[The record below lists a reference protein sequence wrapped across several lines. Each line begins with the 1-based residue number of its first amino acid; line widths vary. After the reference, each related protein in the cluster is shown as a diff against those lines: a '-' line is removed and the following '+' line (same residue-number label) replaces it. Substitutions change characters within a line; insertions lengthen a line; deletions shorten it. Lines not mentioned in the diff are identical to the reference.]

1 MDKKNM
7 SFLQTEQTV
16 KNTKKQTSKNGEKVL
31 GLFNIKHA
39 VEQLRT
45 EALNWSDRSKS
56 ELYGIL
62 YQCYLLVDK
71 IYQQTTEQQIMANAE
86 LDIELSKCDFE
97 SKATKVPNK
106 IVQLVFNFDMDRKLT
121 SKYASVL
128 NKFIETKQSES
139 KFISWLTDNGGING
153 VLSNGKTKVTQSSVT
168 AKDKAMARFMKAVD
182 IACETEAIATI
193 DNAYGVEDG
202 KAFVLYVMSNAD
214 GKLEV
219 KKVVEDDK
227 FINPITVSFYDEQL
241 AKNVDAD
248 AVEDEARQSV
258 KAS

>member
-1 MDKKNM
+1 MDNM
-7 SFLQTEQTV
+7 SMLIAEPTANKTEKQSR
-16 KNTKKQTSKNGEKVL
+16 KNREKVEAT
-31 GLFNIKHA
+31 FNLKHS
-39 VEQLRT
+39 VETLRT

-56 ELYGIL
+56 ELYNIL
-62 YQCYLLVDK
+62 YQCYLLVDTINK
-71 IYQQTTEQQIMANAE
+71 QTKEQQIMSNAE
-86 LDIELSKCDFE
+86 LDIELSKCNFE

-128 NKFIETKQSES
+128 NKFIETEQSES

-153 VLSNGKTKVTQSSVT
+153 VLSNAKTKDTKSGLTAEQKLSTAVGIVSS
-168 AKDKAMARFMKAVD
+168 
-182 IACETEAIATI
+182 TEAINTI
-193 DNAYGVEDG
+193 DNAYGVESD
-202 KAFVLYVMSNAD
+202 KAFVLYVVPNAE

-219 KKVVEDDK
+219 KKVVTNDK
-227 FINPITVSFYDEQL
+227 FIKPITTSFYDEQL
-241 AKNVDAD
+241 AESVDAD

>member
-1 MDKKNM
+1 MKITTDK
-7 SFLQTEQTV
+7 Q
-16 KNTKKQTSKNGEKVL
+16 KQTAIKNGEKVL
-31 GLFNIKHA
+31 GLFNIQHS
-39 VEQLRT
+39 VETIRT

-56 ELYGIL
+56 ELYNIL
-62 YQCYLLVDK
+62 YKCLLLVET
-71 IYQQTTEQQIMANAE
+71 INNQSAENLIRTNAE
-86 LDIELSKCDFE
+86 LDILISKCNFE

-128 NKFIETKQSES
+128 NKFIETEQSES

-153 VLSNGKTKVTQSSVT
+153 VLSNAKTKDTKSGLTAEQKLSTAVGIVSST
-168 AKDKAMARFMKAVD
+168 KA
-182 IACETEAIATI
+182 INTI
-193 DNAYGVEDG
+193 DNEYGVESD
-202 KAFVLYVMSNAD
+202 KAFVLYVVPNAE

-219 KKVVEDDK
+219 KKVVTNDK
-227 FINPITVSFYDEQL
+227 FIKPITTSFYDEQL
-241 AKNVDAD
+241 AESVDAD

>member
-1 MDKKNM
+1 MDNISMLIAEPTANKTEKQSHKNR
-7 SFLQTEQTV
+7 
-16 KNTKKQTSKNGEKVL
+16 EKVEAT
-31 GLFNIKHA
+31 FNLKHS
-39 VEQLRT
+39 VETIRT
-45 EALNWSDRSKS
+45 EALNWNDRSKS

-71 IYQQTTEQQIMANAE
+71 VSRQTNEQQIMANAE

-128 NKFIETKQSES
+128 NKFDETNQSES

-153 VLSNGKTKVTQSSVT
+153 VLSNAKTKDTKSGLTAEEKLSTAVSIVSST
-168 AKDKAMARFMKAVD
+168 KAIK
-182 IACETEAIATI
+182 TI
-193 DNAYGVEDG
+193 DNAYGVESD
-202 KAFVLYVMSNAD
+202 KAFVLYVVPNAE

-219 KKVVEDDK
+219 KKVVTNDK
-227 FINPITVSFYDEQL
+227 FIKPITTSFYDEQS
-241 AKNVDAD
+241 AETVDAD
-248 AVEDEARQSV
+248 AVEEEARQSV

>member
-16 KNTKKQTSKNGEKVL
+16 KNTKKQTSKHGEKLL
-31 GLFNIKHA
+31 GLFNITHA

-45 EALNWSDRSKS
+45 EALNWNDRSKS

-71 IYQQTTEQQIMANAE
+71 VSRQTKEQQIMANAE

-97 SKATKVPNK
+97 SKATKLPNK

-128 NKFIETKQSES
+128 NKFDETNQSES

-153 VLSNGKTKVTQSSVT
+153 VLSNAKTKDTKSSVT
-168 AKDKAMARFMKAVD
+168 AEEKLSTAVGIVSSTKA
-182 IACETEAIATI
+182 INTI
-193 DNAYGVEDG
+193 DNAYGVESD
-202 KAFVLYVMSNAD
+202 KAFVLYVVPNAE

-219 KKVVEDDK
+219 KKVVTNDK
-227 FINPITVSFYDEQL
+227 FIKPITTSFYDEQS
-241 AKNVDAD
+241 AETVDAD
-248 AVEDEARQSV
+248 AVEEEARQSV

>member
-1 MDKKNM
+1 MKITTDK
-7 SFLQTEQTV
+7 Q
-16 KNTKKQTSKNGEKVL
+16 KQTAIKNGEKVL
-31 GLFNIKHA
+31 GLFNIQHS
-39 VEQLRT
+39 VETIRT

-56 ELYGIL
+56 ELYNIL
-62 YQCYLLVDK
+62 YQCYLLVEK
-71 IYQQTTEQQIMANAE
+71 INNQSAEDLIRTNAE
-86 LDIELSKCDFE
+86 LDILISKCNFE

-128 NKFIETKQSES
+128 NKFIETEQSES

-153 VLSNGKTKVTQSSVT
+153 VLSNAKTKDTKSGLTAEQKLSTAVGIVSST
-168 AKDKAMARFMKAVD
+168 KA
-182 IACETEAIATI
+182 INTI
-193 DNAYGVEDG
+193 DNAYGVESD
-202 KAFVLYVMSNAD
+202 KAFVLYVVPNAE

-219 KKVVEDDK
+219 KKVVTNDK
-227 FINPITVSFYDEQL
+227 FIKPITTSFYDEQL
-241 AKNVDAD
+241 AESVDAD

>member
-1 MDKKNM
+1 MKITTDK
-7 SFLQTEQTV
+7 Q
-16 KNTKKQTSKNGEKVL
+16 KQTAIKNGEKVL
-31 GLFNIKHA
+31 GLFNIQHS
-39 VEQLRT
+39 VETIRT

-56 ELYGIL
+56 ELYNIL
-62 YQCYLLVDK
+62 YKCLLLVET
-71 IYQQTTEQQIMANAE
+71 INNQSAENLIRTNAE
-86 LDIELSKCDFE
+86 LDILISKCNFE

-128 NKFIETKQSES
+128 NKFIETEQSES

-153 VLSNGKTKVTQSSVT
+153 VLSNAKTKDTKSGLTAEQKLSTAVGIVSST
-168 AKDKAMARFMKAVD
+168 KA
-182 IACETEAIATI
+182 INTI
-193 DNAYGVEDG
+193 DNAYGVETD
-202 KAFVLYVMSNAD
+202 KAFVLYVVPNAE

-219 KKVVEDDK
+219 KKAITDSELMK
-227 FINPITVSFYDEQL
+227 PITASFYDEEYADSQ
-241 AKNVDAD
+241 NAD

>member
-1 MDKKNM
+1 MKITTDK
-7 SFLQTEQTV
+7 Q
-16 KNTKKQTSKNGEKVL
+16 KQTAIKNGEKVL
-31 GLFNIKHA
+31 GLFNIQHS
-39 VEQLRT
+39 VETIRT

-56 ELYGIL
+56 ELYNIL
-62 YQCYLLVDK
+62 YKCLLLVET
-71 IYQQTTEQQIMANAE
+71 INNQSAENLIRTNAE
-86 LDIELSKCDFE
+86 LDILISKCNFE

-128 NKFIETKQSES
+128 NKFIETEQSES

-153 VLSNGKTKVTQSSVT
+153 VLSNAKTKDTKSGLTAEQKLSTAVGIVSST
-168 AKDKAMARFMKAVD
+168 KA
-182 IACETEAIATI
+182 INTI
-193 DNAYGVEDG
+193 DNAYGVESD
-202 KAFVLYVMSNAD
+202 KAFVLYVVPNAE

-219 KKVVEDDK
+219 KKVVTNDK
-227 FINPITVSFYDEQL
+227 FIKPITTSFYDEQL
-241 AKNVDAD
+241 AESIDAD

>member
-1 MDKKNM
+1 MKITTN
-7 SFLQTEQTV
+7 EQ
-16 KNTKKQTSKNGEKVL
+16 KQTATTNGNEVL
-31 GLFNIKHA
+31 GLFNIKHS
-39 VEQLRT
+39 VETLRS
-45 EALNWSDRSKS
+45 EALNWDDRSKS
-56 ELYGIL
+56 ELYNIL
-62 YQCYLLVDK
+62 YKCYLLVDK
-71 IYQQTTEQQIMANAE
+71 INQQTTEQKIMSNAE
-86 LDIELSKCDFE
+86 LDIELSKCNFE

-128 NKFIETKQSES
+128 NKFDETNQSES

-153 VLSNGKTKVTQSSVT
+153 VLSNAKTKDTKSGLTAEQKLSTAVSIVSST
-168 AKDKAMARFMKAVD
+168 KAIK
-182 IACETEAIATI
+182 TI
-193 DNAYGVEDG
+193 DNAYGVESD
-202 KAFVLYVMSNAD
+202 KAFVLYVVPNAK

-227 FINPITVSFYDEQL
+227 FIKPITASFYDEQL
-241 AKNVDAD
+241 AESIDAD

>member
-31 GLFNIKHA
+31 GLFNLQHA

-45 EALNWSDRSKS
+45 EALNWSDRSKN
-56 ELYGIL
+56 ELYNIL
-62 YQCYLLVDK
+62 YQCYLLVDTISK
-71 IYQQTTEQQIMANAE
+71 QTNEQQIMTNAE
-86 LDIELSKCDFE
+86 LDIELSKCNFE
-97 SKATKVPNK
+97 SKANKLPNK

-128 NKFIETKQSES
+128 NKFIETEQRES

-153 VLSNGKTKVTQSSVT
+153 VLSNAKTKDTKSGLTAEQKLSTAVGIVSST
-168 AKDKAMARFMKAVD
+168 
-182 IACETEAIATI
+182 
-193 DNAYGVEDG
+193 
-202 KAFVLYVMSNAD
+202 KAFVLYVVPNAE

-219 KKVVEDDK
+219 KKVVTNDK
-227 FINPITVSFYDEQL
+227 FIKPITTSFYDEQL
-241 AKNVDAD
+241 AESIDTD

>member
-1 MDKKNM
+1 MKITTDK
-7 SFLQTEQTV
+7 Q
-16 KNTKKQTSKNGEKVL
+16 KQTAIKNGEKVL
-31 GLFNIKHA
+31 GLFNIQHS
-39 VEQLRT
+39 VETIRT

-56 ELYGIL
+56 ELYNIL
-62 YQCYLLVDK
+62 YQCYLLVDTISK
-71 IYQQTTEQQIMANAE
+71 QTTEQKIMTNAE
-86 LDIELSKCDFE
+86 LDIELSKCNFE

-128 NKFIETKQSES
+128 NKFIETEQSES

-153 VLSNGKTKVTQSSVT
+153 VLSNAKTKDTKSGLTAEQKLSTAVGIVSST
-168 AKDKAMARFMKAVD
+168 KA
-182 IACETEAIATI
+182 INTI
-193 DNAYGVEDG
+193 DNAYGVESD
-202 KAFVLYVMSNAD
+202 KAFVLYVVPNAE

-219 KKVVEDDK
+219 KKVVTNDK
-227 FINPITVSFYDEQL
+227 FIKPITTSFYDEQL
-241 AKNVDAD
+241 AESIDAD

>member
-1 MDKKNM
+1 MKITTN
-7 SFLQTEQTV
+7 EQ
-16 KNTKKQTSKNGEKVL
+16 KQTATTNGIEVL
-31 GLFNIKHA
+31 GLLNIKHS
-39 VEQLRT
+39 VETLRS
-45 EALNWSDRSKS
+45 EALNWSDKSKS
-56 ELYGIL
+56 ELYNIL
-62 YQCYLLVDK
+62 YKCYLLVDK
-71 IYQQTTEQQIMANAE
+71 INQQTTEQKIMSNAE
-86 LDIELSKCDFE
+86 LDIELSKCNFE

-128 NKFIETKQSES
+128 NKFIETEQSES

-153 VLSNGKTKVTQSSVT
+153 VLSNAKTKDTKSSVT
-168 AKDKAMARFMKAVD
+168 AEEKLSTAVGIVSSTKA
-182 IACETEAIATI
+182 INTI
-193 DNAYGVEDG
+193 DNAYGVESD
-202 KAFVLYVMSNAD
+202 KAFVLYVVPNAK

-227 FINPITVSFYDEQL
+227 FIKPITASFYDEQL
-241 AKNVDAD
+241 AESIDAD